1 MKQKIIRFLHS
12 DLYRILRSV
21 ITLDGDKKYIVSSMS
36 YYILLS
42 FVPLCA
48 VTLYFLNLFGVENH
62 PLMSIIGQIGP
73 NVDFSVENLFS
84 NNISLI
90 VSTVLSIYI
99 ASKGILNYY
108 YYLNEKF
115 RIEALPYAF
124 FTTKLYASA
133 LILILTVSFSF
144 IAAFGSYIR
153 KVFISVVYFDWIFRL
168 FCTFLILL
176 FLNYFLLRR
185 KIALRDLL
193 PGSILS
199 SVLFRFSSFILAY
212 YFSTYDKKERYY
224 GIFTDI
230 VLLLLFIYLISYFFA
245 LGNQINYLYIEKKK
259 SM

>member
-12 DLYRILRSV
+12 DFYRTLRS
-21 ITLDGDKKYIVSSMS
+21 ILTLDGDKKYIVSSMS
-36 YYILLS
+36 YYIVLGL
-42 FVPLCA
+42 VPLCA
-48 VTLYFLNLFGVENH
+48 VTLYFLNLFHVDDH
-62 PLMSIIGQIGP
+62 PLISIANQIGP

-84 NNISLI
+84 NNIGLI

-124 FTTKLYASA
+124 FTTKIYASA

-144 IAAFGSYIR
+144 IAAFGSYLR
-153 KVFISVVYFDWIFRL
+153 KVFSPIVYFDWIFR
-168 FCTFLILL
+168 FFYTFPILL

-185 KIALRDLL
+185 KIALKYLL
-193 PGSILS
+193 PGSFVS

-212 YFSTYDKKERYY
+212 YFSTYEKKERYY

-230 VLLLLFIYLISYFFA
+230 VLLLLFVHLISYFFA
-245 LGNQINYLYIEKKK
+245 LGNQINYLYLEKRKRI
-259 SM
+259 